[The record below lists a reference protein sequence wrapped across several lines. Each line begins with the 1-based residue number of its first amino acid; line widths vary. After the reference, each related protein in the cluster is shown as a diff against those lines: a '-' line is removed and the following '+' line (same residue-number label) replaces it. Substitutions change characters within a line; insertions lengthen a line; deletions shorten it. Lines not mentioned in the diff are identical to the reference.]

1 MPSKEFPLEYRAIL
15 EWVKRGSSLLDL
27 GCGDGSLLSML
38 VQEKDVRAQGIEIS
52 EEAIYQ
58 CVAKG
63 LSVFHEDI
71 DGGLSDYRDRS
82 FDYVILYQTFQQV
95 KNLDFVLKEALRVG
109 GQVIVGFPNFAHY
122 RARGQLFFKGKTPVT
137 SALPF
142 EWHDTPNLHSLSISD
157 FVEYCQS
164 RRIQIEESFFLSG
177 NKGVKIFPNLLA
189 EVGLFLISLDGSA
202 GG

>member
-1 MPSKEFPLEYRAIL
+1 
-15 EWVKRGSSLLDL
+15 
-27 GCGDGSLLSML
+27 
-38 VQEKDVRAQGIEIS
+38 
-52 EEAIYQ
+52 
-58 CVAKG
+58 
-63 LSVFHEDI
+63 
-71 DGGLSDYRDRS
+71 
-82 FDYVILYQTFQQV
+82 
-95 KNLDFVLKEALRVG
+95 
-109 GQVIVGFPNFAHY
+109 VIVGFPNFAHY

-157 FVEYCQS
+157 FIEYCQS
-164 RRIQIEESFFLSG
+164 RRIEIEASFYLSG